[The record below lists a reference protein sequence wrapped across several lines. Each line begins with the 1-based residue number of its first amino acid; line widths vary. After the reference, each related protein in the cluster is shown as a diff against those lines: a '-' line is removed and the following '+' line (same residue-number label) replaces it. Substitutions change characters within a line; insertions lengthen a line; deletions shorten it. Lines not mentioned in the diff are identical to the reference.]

1 MALTNNNLEIIK
13 AVANNDIH
21 TARKAALASL
31 VEDTSKKN
39 ARAVDYYKKMLVGNA
54 SVLMSNLPPDMKTFL
69 VGEAPGGFDEERYYV
84 RPAEAA
90 VVDDIVKMKLIAD
103 EMSARRIPY
112 RNTTLLYGES
122 GTGKTEL
129 GRYIAFK
136 LGLPFFYVS
145 FVSMIDS
152 YMGSTAKNIH
162 KIFEFCNSIPCV
174 LMLDEFDCVATHRS
188 SGGSKGVDGELER
201 TTISIMQELDR
212 LPNHVTLIAATN
224 RLDMVDE
231 ALMRRFSIRHEIKNM
246 TTVELNEMIEQYL
259 KATDT
264 QKYVSEDTLSELAT
278 TYQNPGQIMPELIR
292 TIGKNIFEEKKDEI
306 TAQIKA
312 EDDEKLDLFEVT
324 YTWKQTI
331 SAQTEEDAIAIAR
344 NNRSSYGNNNG
355 TTSNY
360 EAKRAEF
367 ISPQKEKSLHGPN
380 RW

>member
-1 MALTNNNLEIIK
+1 MALTSNNLEIIK

-39 ARAVDYYKKMLVGNA
+39 AWAVNYYKKMLVGNA

-162 KIFEFCNSIPCV
+162 KVFEFCNSIPCV
-174 LMLDEFDCVATHRS
+174 LMLDEFDCVATQRR

-224 RLDMVDE
+224 RLDMVDD
-231 ALMRRFSIRHEIKNM
+231 ALMRRFSIKHEIKNM
-246 TTVELNEMIEQYL
+246 TTVELNKLIEQYL

-264 QKYVSEDTLSELAT
+264 QKYVSEDTLAELAT

-306 TAQIKA
+306 TAQVKA
-312 EDDEKLDLFEVT
+312 EDDKKLDLFEVT

-344 NNRSSYGNNNG
+344 NNRSSYGG
-355 TTSNY
+355 
-360 EAKRAEF
+360 K
-367 ISPQKEKSLHGPN
+367 KS
-380 RW
+380 

>member
-31 VEDTSKKN
+31 IEDTSKKN
-39 ARAVDYYKKMLVGNA
+39 AWAVNYYKKMLTGNA
-54 SVLMSNLPPDMKTFL
+54 SVLMSNLPTDIKTFL
-69 VGEAPGGFDEERYYV
+69 VGEAPGGFDEARYYV

-90 VVDDIVKMKLIAD
+90 VVEDIVKMKLIAD

-129 GRYIAFK
+129 GRYIAYK

-188 SGGSKGVDGELER
+188 SRGSKGVDGELER

-231 ALMRRFSIRHEIKNM
+231 ALMRRFSIKHEIKNM

-306 TAQIKA
+306 AAKVNA

-344 NNRSSYGNNNG
+344 NNRTYYTNISG
-355 TTSNY
+355 TTSTY

-367 ISPQKEKSLHGPN
+367 ISPQGEK
-380 RW
+380 